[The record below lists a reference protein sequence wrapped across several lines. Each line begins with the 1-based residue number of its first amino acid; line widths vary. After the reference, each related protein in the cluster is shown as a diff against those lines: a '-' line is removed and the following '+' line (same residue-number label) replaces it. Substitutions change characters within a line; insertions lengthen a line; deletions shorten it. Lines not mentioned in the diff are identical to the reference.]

1 MATSKTWIRTLKKL
15 DPEKHEINMGLKK
28 CQALE
33 NCFRKTMRNVSCSL
47 KVHKHITTCF
57 RLTNCSYNN
66 STVKWKPENIK
77 SGLCF
82 SCFMNHKDKI
92 YVSTHQI

>member
-1 MATSKTWIRTLKKL
+1 MS
-15 DPEKHEINMGLKK
+15 G
-28 CQALE
+28 
-33 NCFRKTMRNVSCSL
+33 FRELCVKKTMHNVSCSL

-66 STVKWKPENIK
+66 STVKWKPENINN
-77 SGLCF
+77 GLCF

-92 YVSTHQI
+92 FVSAHQI